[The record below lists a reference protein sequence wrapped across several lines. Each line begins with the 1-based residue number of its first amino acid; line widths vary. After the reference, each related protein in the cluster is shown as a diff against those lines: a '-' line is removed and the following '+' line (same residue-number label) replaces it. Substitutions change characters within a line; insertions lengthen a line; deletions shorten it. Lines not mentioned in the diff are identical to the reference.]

1 MLFGRGEAWLAQKL
15 VGCSLLALV
24 LYLECMHASGA
35 TAAAEESRR

>member
-24 LYLECMHASGA
+24 LWFECMSASRA
-35 TAAAEESRR
+35 SAAAEESRR